1 MPSYKHK
8 SSRRRTAQAET
19 ARTHQRKIRRRAET
33 TGDPY
38 LDTVYDQLHNICRL
52 YHLFAS
58 KKPVMLYD
66 IQEQK
71 IYAYPYRGFKADL
84 SERSQALLE
93 EQYRRAIAESKMVV
107 FVRDNDQRR
116 LVSYALDIEEE
127 QR

>member
-8 SSRRRTAQAET
+8 SSRQRTAQAET
-19 ARTHQRKIRRRAET
+19 ARTHQRKIRRQAET

-38 LDTVYDQLHNICRL
+38 LDTVYDQLHNTRRL

-71 IYAYPYRGFKADL
+71 IYAYPYREFKADL

-93 EQYRRAIAESKMVV
+93 EQYRRAVAEGKMVV

-116 LVSYALDIEEE
+116 LVSYALDIE
-127 QR
+127 